1 MQRPAFFF
9 SAYPYAEMP
18 SFRQTIL
25 MTDFFAETWLLWLL
39 LSTGAALFWAA
50 RSRAWFRYVYRRYL
64 MALVTL
70 LTVSAIVFSLMEV
83 LPGDCAEKYIAYK
96 NTQGM
101 VITQADIDAERARMG
116 LDKSLPE
123 RWGRWVTNLTLK
135 GDLGFSCAKRQS
147 VNLALGD
154 RFWLSLGFC
163 LAGLLFAYLIAVPF
177 GILSAWTLN
186 KPWRDHNPQ
195 HSPAQRRLNS
205 LGLSLAKCT
214 DLLLRVISYLGL
226 ALPNF
231 LLALSIIL
239 LYVFAGE
246 ATPTGLFSEAWKN
259 EPWFAETGFQWGKLD
274 DFIGHIWL
282 PIFVIGWA
290 ATALQLQTVRALV
303 VDEANKLYVDAA
315 RARGVDGFRLWARY
329 PVRHAISPLFNSVGF
344 DFQRVFNDLPI
355 VAVVIGL
362 TDAAALLIEALAM
375 TNDQELAAAILFLV
389 ALVVISMNFIT
400 DIVLAAVDP
409 RVRSSVMGSGGH

>member
-1 MQRPAFFF
+1 MIDLI
-9 SAYPYAEMP
+9 AE
-18 SFRQTIL
+18 S
-25 MTDFFAETWLLWLL
+25 WLFWLL
-39 LSTGAALFWAA
+39 LGAGVGLWLAG
-50 RSRAWFRYVYRRYL
+50 RKKAWFRYVYHRYL

-96 NTQGM
+96 NTQGAI
-101 VITQADIDAERARMG
+101 ITQADIDAERARMG
-116 LDKSLPE
+116 LDQPLPV
-123 RWGRWVTNLTLK
+123 RWADWVSNLALK
-135 GDLGFSCAKRQS
+135 GDLGYSCAKRQS
-147 VNLALGD
+147 VNVALGD
-154 RFWLSLGFC
+154 RFWMSFGFC
-163 LAGLLFAYLIAVPF
+163 IAGLLFAYLIAVPF
-177 GILSAWTLN
+177 GILSAWSIN
-186 KPWRDHNPQ
+186 KPWRDSNPQ
-195 HSPAQRRLNS
+195 HTAVRRQLNT
-205 LGLSLAKCT
+205 LGLSLAKAS
-214 DLLLRVISYLGL
+214 DLALRVISYLGL

-259 EPWFAETGFQWGKLD
+259 EPWFADSGFQWGKLD

-303 VDEANKLYVDAA
+303 VDESNKLYVDAA

-375 TNDQELAAAILFLV
+375 TNDQELAAGILFLV
-389 ALVVISMNFIT
+389 ALVVIVMNFIT

-409 RVRSSVMGSGGH
+409 RVRSSVMGAGGH